1 MDLFASDVWGKLG
14 VTFDAT
20 SLQTDGYKIVAEE
33 ERGSI
38 DNEAN
43 VEYQN
48 VSAKLDYNP
57 TDRVNLFRPRGR
69 LRRGTQQ
76 RQDRRGERHELE
88 VRQRRRAA
96 EVRRTAATS
105 RRECSSTTRTSSRI
119 RSRCRPRRRRA
130 ARAIC
135 RSRRQCRPTPFGSMV
150 QWSRPFQFGSR
161 SHVMS
166 AGTDFRWIDG
176 DSDELTFALATGTDA
191 ARPSRGRRHAAV
203 RRCVRAGSD

>member
-20 SLQTDGYKIVAEE
+20 SLQTDGYMIVAEE
-33 ERGSI
+33 ERGAI

-57 TDRVNLFRPRGR
+57 TDRVNLFFRGGR
-69 LRRGTQQ
+69 VRRGAQQ
-76 RQDRRGERHELE
+76 RQDRRGQRHELE

-96 EVRRTAATS
+96 AGSPTAATS
-105 RRECSSTTRTSSRI
+105 RRACSSTTKTSSRT

-130 ARAIC
+130 ARATC
-135 RSRRQCRPTPFGSMV
+135 RSRKRCRPTPS
-150 QWSRPFQFGSR
+150 
-161 SHVMS
+161 
-166 AGTDFRWIDG
+166 DRWCSG
-176 DSDELTFALATGTDA
+176 RAVPARRALARHVGRHRLPLDRRRQRRAHVCARHRLDA
-191 ARPSRGRRHAAV
+191 ARPSRRRRHAEV
-203 RRCVRAGSD
+203 RRVCSRRI